1 MANSTEPGKPPED
14 AGSKSPEQFQ
24 EELEK
29 AKNDTIEGGA
39 VFGGKKKKVG
49 EEILSVRIIVPSGQD
64 EENYVGPVGAKD
76 YIGPVPQG
84 AKQKILKS
92 LKAIGGTIKILGGG
106 VYLSLENLIISQK
119 AMRNIMNIE
128 EGVEEK
134 MIEEKESEP
143 EFEQPKTIEKA
154 NELAKR
160 YYLRGIGMKDSLE
173 YLLPYLKFTEQFN
186 PIAVVPKENFIDLVD
201 NKDLKNLLKKTDLG
215 DKIKENVQIDR
226 DGLRTGGYDFS
237 NEYIEQL
244 LSHYAGDFRSADDK
258 LFCVPNYASL
268 AIFAPDDLR
277 MKFVKFAQA
286 NNPNEKPYLVSI
298 VPKGICRVY
307 HIDKDS
313 LVPTAEEL
321 NRFVEASGEKKIT
334 DLLEFLHTMDTK
346 FSATAQII
354 GEGNPFVV
362 NERVKT
368 FVYKDILQENN
379 PNLCYKE
386 PDQKPPQHGSG
397 RGIL

>member
-1 MANSTEPGKPPED
+1 MANSMEPGEPPED

-24 EELEK
+24 EEMEK
-29 AKNDTIEGGA
+29 AKNEIIEGGA

-49 EEILSVRIIVPSGQD
+49 EEIPSVRIIVPSGKGK
-64 EENYVGPVGAKD
+64 EKYIGPVGAKE
-76 YIGPVPQG
+76 YIGPVP
-84 AKQKILKS
+84 KQKILES
-92 LKAIGGTIKILGGG
+92 LGAIGGAIKIIGGNW
-106 VYLSLENLIISQK
+106 YLALENFIISK
-119 AMRNIMNIE
+119 RAMKDIMNIADQ
-128 EGVEEK
+128 GGIEEK
-134 MIEEKESEP
+134 MSEEKESEP
-143 EFEQPKTIEKA
+143 EFKQPKTLEEA

-160 YYLRGIGMKDSLE
+160 YYLRGIGMRDSLE

-215 DKIKENVQIDR
+215 DKINENVKIDNA
-226 DGLRTGGYDFS
+226 GLRTGGYEFS

-268 AIFAPDDLR
+268 AIFAPDNLR

-298 VPKGICRVY
+298 VQKGICRGH
-307 HIDKDS
+307 HIDKDN

-321 NRFVEASGEKKIT
+321 NMFVEASGEKKIT

-346 FSATAQII
+346 FSAMAQII
-354 GEGNPFVV
+354 GEGNPFVI

-368 FVYKDILQENN
+368 FVYKDILKENN
-379 PNLCYKE
+379 PNLCYEE
-386 PDQKPPQHGSG
+386 PAPYNPN
-397 RGIL
+397 LCYEEPAP